1 MDTSSVKTS
10 IKRKGQGVVSL
21 NHIQELVMT
30 DIFESEMLGFEWSD
44 NLIMAMY
51 TYIHMYI
58 RQGSNCRY
66 VFFYLQK

>member
-1 MDTSSVKTS
+1 MN
-10 IKRKGQGVVSL
+10 L
-21 NHIQELVMT
+21 NHIQEPVMT